1 MIAGSLLP
9 EGNIGDF
16 MSSMF
21 WSKASFK
28 RKSAVAALVEEIRGL
43 LKARDFPKAEE
54 VCALGLARY
63 PDEGGLLSEHAQIS
77 VREGNWPA
85 ALKRLGRLLDIQGV
99 SSDRDKTVLGLAR
112 VFVAMGQPA
121 EAEARIAMGLAIHP
135 ASIALRYAAAKAAAL
150 RPGGP
155 QDASA
160 WRDLAATRKLH
171 HQKDSTRIPLIS
183 ACVAGLRLAGFPEE
197 ARILFAEHFDPAD
210 EAWRKYAK
218 DGFGRLIVFDNGKT
232 RVEFYTKLFDA
243 SHQPA
248 EARRL
253 VITFDIMTQTWDGKP
268 YTYKA
273 LSPFDN
279 DFLAVRK
286 RTKQDFHQDFS
297 RADFLRVAAPVA
309 ALYPDVV
316 AFGQSLGGYCALYYG
331 TMLPQCRILATA
343 PRNPQNPKYSGK
355 EHAREDLFLHAYDMP
370 GNQTASPTIVFDPKN
385 AEDGR
390 YIEES
395 LRPAFPNASFFP
407 YPYTG
412 HSITRYMLEAG
423 ILKSATIGFCEG
435 VPFPEFD
442 RGLRA
447 GSAEYLRNLASRS
460 FAAGRRKWALAL
472 ALRAKD
478 LGTYPERTEAILK
491 KIGYDAPVQ

>member
-1 MIAGSLLP
+1 
-9 EGNIGDF
+9 
-16 MSSMF
+16 MF
-21 WSKASFK
+21 WLKVSLK
-28 RKSAVAALVEEIRGL
+28 RKFAVAVLVKEIRGG

-54 VCALGLARY
+54 TCAQGLARY
-63 PDEGGLLSEHAQIS
+63 PEEGELLSEYAEIS
-77 VREGNWPA
+77 IREGNWPT
-85 ALKRLGRLLDIQGV
+85 ALKRLGRLLDVQGG
-99 SSDRDKTVLGLAR
+99 SSDRDKTILRLAR
-112 VFVAMGQPA
+112 VFVALGQPA
-121 EAEARIAMGLAIHP
+121 EAEARIATGLAIHP
-135 ASIALRYAAAKAAAL
+135 SSFALRYGAAKIAVL

-155 QDASA
+155 QNATA
-160 WRDLAATRKLH
+160 WRDLTAIPKLKR
-171 HQKDSTRIPLIS
+171 QKDSDRIPVIS
-183 ACVAGLRLAGFPEE
+183 ACVAGLRLAGLAEE
-197 ARILFAEHFDPAD
+197 ARTLLAEHFDPANG
-210 EAWRKYAK
+210 AWRKYAK
-218 DGFGRLIVFDNGKT
+218 DGYGRLIVFDNGRT

-268 YTYKA
+268 YSYKA

-286 RTKQDFHQDFS
+286 RTQQDFHQDFS

-331 TMLPQCRILATA
+331 TTLPQCRILATA

-355 EHAREDLFLHAYDMP
+355 KHARQDLFSHEYDMP
-370 GNQTASPTIVFDPKN
+370 ENQTASPSIVFDPKN

-395 LRPAFPNASFFP
+395 LRPAFPNARFLP

-412 HSITRYMLEAG
+412 HSLTRYLLEAG
-423 ILKSATIGFCEG
+423 ILKSTTLGFCDG

-442 RGLRA
+442 RRLRV
-447 GSAEYLRNLASRS
+447 GSAEYFRNLAKRN

-472 ALRAKD
+472 ALRAKE
-478 LGTYPERTEAILK
+478 LGTYPERTEVILRAM
-491 KIGYDAPVQ
+491 GCNMPVK